1 METTVVCGHVHAQ
14 PLQDTGR
21 EVGGA
26 SAHTRG
32 RGGGNREGLPHSADE
47 ILGNA
52 HCFPFLRFMFIILI
66 VIL

>member
-26 SAHTRG
+26 SA
-32 RGGGNREGLPHSADE
+32 GGAAIVRVSADE